1 VTSTEYPF
9 STLLLTLAMCL
20 PVAAQDSTDVKPPG
34 AAGYVSADSWW
45 QRLKSQVDLHRK
57 RVNVWPEPFVSHDR
71 ELVRGPFRQMA
82 DNGWKTQNTF
92 SDYLFDPGSNEL
104 TVAGQAKLNY
114 IVTQT
119 PPHRRQVYVLEGA
132 TQEETAA
139 RVASVYRYLAGAA
152 PDASP
157 CAVMTTK
164 IAPRGGEGWYAYE
177 VEQAYRATLPTPRIP
192 NFSSDSSSGGNGG
205 SGNNGDI
212 SGGYGL
218 GNGSGNNG
226 SRTANAGGGSSSARW

>member
-1 VTSTEYPF
+1 MKNPLSILF
-9 STLLLTLAMCL
+9 LTLAVSV
-20 PVAAQDSTDVKPPG
+20 PVAAQEVPDVKPP
-34 AAGYVSADSWW
+34 AAEGYPSADSWW
-45 QRLKSQVDLHRK
+45 QRLRTQVDLHRK

-104 TVAGQAKLNY
+104 TGAGQAKLNY
-114 IVTQT
+114 IMTQT

-139 RVASVYRYLAGAA
+139 RVASVYRCLAWFA

-157 CAVMTTK
+157 CSVMTTK

-192 NFSSDSSSGGNGG
+192 NFSSDSSSNGSGG
-205 SGNNGDI
+205 SGNNGDNS
-212 SGGYGL
+212 SGYNT
-218 GNGSGNNG
+218 GNGANRAVNGN
-226 SRTANAGGGSSSARW
+226 GGSSSLRW

>member
-1 VTSTEYPF
+1 MKNPLSI
-9 STLLLTLAMCL
+9 LLLTLAVSV
-20 PVAAQDSTDVKPPG
+20 PVAAQEIPDVKPP
-34 AAGYVSADSWW
+34 ATDGYPAADSWW
-45 QRLKSQVDLHRK
+45 QRLRTQVDLHRK

-104 TVAGQAKLNY
+104 TGAGQAKLNY
-114 IVTQT
+114 IMTQT

-139 RVASVYRYLAGAA
+139 RVASVYRYLAWYA

-192 NFSSDSSSGGNGG
+192 NFSSDSSSNG
-205 SGNNGDI
+205 SGNNGDN
-212 SGGYGL
+212 SGGLNTANGGNRAVN
-218 GNGSGNNG
+218 GNGG
-226 SRTANAGGGSSSARW
+226 SNSSRW